1 VNPARLGVFLGL
13 KSVLLHGLDD
23 NFWRGWCMGGANN
36 KFAVWGGVRYLW
48 VLLGVAT
55 RCVVD
60 LVWCF
65 WGCSRT
71 KTFEN
76 IPGSF

>member
-1 VNPARLGVFLGL
+1 
-13 KSVLLHGLDD
+13 
-23 NFWRGWCMGGANN
+23 MGGANN